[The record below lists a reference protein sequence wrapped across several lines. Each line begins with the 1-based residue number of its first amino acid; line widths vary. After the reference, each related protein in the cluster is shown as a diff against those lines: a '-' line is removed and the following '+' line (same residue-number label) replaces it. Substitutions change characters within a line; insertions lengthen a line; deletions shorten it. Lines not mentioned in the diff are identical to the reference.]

1 MPSELP
7 GKPWG
12 VSGLLEVD
20 LNINQLK
27 KNELLSKTFFSKV
40 V

>member
-1 MPSELP
+1 MLSELP
-7 GKPWG
+7 GQSWG

-20 LNINQLK
+20 LNVNQLK
-27 KNELLSKTFFSKV
+27 KNELLSKNLFGKV